1 MSKEIPFEALEIGM
15 KFGPIPFVADES
27 SIERYCAEMKDPNPW
42 YLKESPF
49 GGAVVP
55 PLFQATLI
63 GLRMMGTKYDTHAT
77 VPTKLIQK
85 NIRPAKVGEKLTF
98 SGTLVG
104 KYIKRG
110 MEYAVIES
118 VIVDAAGNEIRRVT
132 DHFLTSL
139 EKLNTPDVYY
149 GRRD

>member
-1 MSKEIPFEALEIGM
+1 MSKEIPFAELEIGM
-15 KFGPIPFVADES
+15 KFGPIPFIADEKG
-27 SIERYCAEMKDPNPW
+27 IERYCAEMKDPNPW

-55 PLFQATLI
+55 PLFQATLV
-63 GLRMMGTKYDTHAT
+63 GLRMMGTRHDTHAT

-85 NIRPAKVGEKLTF
+85 NIRPARVGEKLTF
-98 SGTLVG
+98 SGTLVK

-118 VIVDAAGNEIRRVT
+118 VIVDESGNEIRRVT
-132 DHFLTSL
+132 DHFLLSL
-139 EKLNTPDVYY
+139 EKVDAPDAFH
-149 GRRD
+149 GERD